1 MAVFRQ
7 LSGTNKF
14 CTGNSNRDLKLRDL
28 PLSRGSTRIFEKYIA
43 CATKERL
50 MMTICKEKR
59 SCHKKSCFC
68 TISLGDRLE
77 MPIAQALLC

>member
-28 PLSRGSTRIFEKYIA
+28 PLSRGSTRIFEKYIP

-50 MMTICKEKR
+50 MMTICKENIAR
-59 SCHKKSCFC
+59 IANAV
-68 TISLGDRLE
+68 TITLYSRVK
-77 MPIAQALLC
+77 M